1 MDELKKL
8 TKPYADDDEDDYDD
22 YDDEPVEE
30 EEPEPAPRTTRRSVT
45 PPEPSYTHGSG
56 LDSGRSTGSRIV
68 NINTTTQ
75 LQVVLVKPERFDNV
89 SEIADHLRDKHS
101 VLLNL
106 EIRTGTLP
114 AAWWISCP
122 AAPMPWTARLKRWP
136 HRLICLPRTMW
147 RL

>member
-1 MDELKKL
+1 MGFLDELKKL

-89 SEIADHLRDKHS
+89 SEIADHF
-101 VLLNL
+101 
-106 EIRTGTLP
+106 GTSIL
-114 AAWWISCP
+114 CF
-122 AAPMPWTARLKRWP
+122 
-136 HRLICLPRTMW
+136 
-147 RL
+147 